1 MGCCS
6 MKVDCIYDETWEVPT
21 DIEKTKEFMFN
32 WENMTVYVPGCE
44 KGTFRDKTDVE
55 FYFNGT
61 GKEG

>member
-1 MGCCS
+1 
-6 MKVDCIYDETWEVPT
+6 
-21 DIEKTKEFMFN
+21 MFN